1 MSDDPLRATVPEGEA
16 LRYSGDL
23 RPGGRVGLTDERL
36 LVVREETTSVEFSSV
51 QAVEM
56 EDFDYFVGLL
66 SLLLVGVGLWG
77 LTRNPPLGLLF
88 AAAGAVSVYVSYRKR
103 SKATVQV
110 HDRAKPLVLYPADA
124 GGFYDALGRQL
135 DAYRARHDL
144 EAADV

>member
-1 MSDDPLRATVPEGEA
+1 MSDDPLVAAVPEGEA
-16 LRYSGDL
+16 LRYSGGL

-36 LVVREETTSVEFSSV
+36 LVVREETTSVALSGIE
-51 QAVEM
+51 AVEM

-66 SLLLVGVGLWG
+66 SLLLVGVGIWG

-88 AAAGAVSVYVSYRKR
+88 AAAGTASLYVSYRKR
-103 SKATVQV
+103 SKATVRV

-124 GGFYDALGRQL
+124 SAFYDALGRQL
-135 DAYRARHDL
+135 EAYRDRHDL